1 MKGASEGGQKRM
13 NEENDGRIR
22 ETQEKCFREYIEIRA
37 RERLALSG
45 SCGWVCREW
54 LLDSDNK
61 SG

>member
-1 MKGASEGGQKRM
+1 M